1 MFFQDAHPPLYSTLG
16 WWPCDVSPWIQR
28 MLTNALRVLPPF
40 DVRWSPLPNPVCKA
54 YVNKKTQSTNHHF
67 WEKGTVPAFHLGN
80 GFKFQIFVIFN
91 PIWGRFPV
99 WLVETTNQSCTKRTC
114 CDECCPLISDLNLTR
129 PRERSGASCLTALP
143 LRDLYGCSMT
153 GTGVRGIFGRRWNRN
168 LSPNHD
174 GKRKRNQ
181 QKF

>member
-1 MFFQDAHPPLYSTLG
+1 
-16 WWPCDVSPWIQR
+16 

-54 YVNKKTQSTNHHF
+54 YVNKKNTIHKPPF
-67 WEKGTVPAFHLGN
+67 WGKGFHLGN
-80 GFKFQIFVIFN
+80 GFKFQIFVIFT

-99 WLVETTNQSCTKRTC
+99 WLVETTNQSCTKIIC

-153 GTGVRGIFGRRWNRN
+153 GTGVRGIFDRRWNRN

-174 GKRKRNQ
+174 GKRKQ
-181 QKF
+181 S